1 MKKFIFAIITFT
13 ALLPQVALGYDFQQD
28 NICYRITESNTV
40 KVTYQYTTTPRYRYS
55 SATAITIPKTVT
67 YGGTTYIVAG
77 IDDNAFEGTTNLT
90 KVTMAVNGNMV
101 KMGDNAFKNCTGL
114 QEVKLYVDFIGA
126 SAFSGCTKLAK
137 VDMEEYGR
145 QIGEKAFE
153 NCTALTHVICPR
165 NNNLSIDKSAF
176 SGCNNLSRVDVSSIY
191 RWLYGTYGNIASNP
205 LYTGAHLYI
214 NNQEVTSI
222 TIPNDITVINAY
234 TFADFEHL
242 KSVTMHNA
250 MTRIESY
257 AFYGCSGLTS
267 VNLGT
272 SIKTIGEYAF
282 KNCTSLTSVTIPNS
296 VTEIGSYAFNECNAL
311 QTITIGTSLKKIG
324 DNAFERCTSLT
335 NATIP
340 NSVTEIGSYAFNECN
355 ALKTIN
361 LGNGLKTIQG
371 YAFWKCSNLQSI
383 TIPNSVTEI
392 GAQAFAYCY
401 AMKSVSMGSSVA
413 KIGSGAFVADTL
425 LTQVKITDVAAWCN
439 IEYGGYNNTGNPL
452 YYAKRLYVN
461 NVSADNLVIPEG
473 VVTIREETFV
483 NCTNLRNITFPS
495 TLTEIG
501 IEAFKGCVNL
511 NDFTLPQSLKA
522 IHIDA
527 FSDCTSLTCVSIPAA
542 VNHVGDRAFIN
553 CTGLKRL
560 GIGGAVTLIGATAF
574 KNCSALEYICSDIQ
588 TIANTTLRN
597 SVFSG
602 VNTSTCKLKVPRGKV
617 ETYKQADQWK
627 AFINI
632 VENLTK
638 INGLYYSVNGS
649 NLNTASLEPENTSGN
664 GYTSVSGNII
674 VPEMVSIDNR
684 QLAVNSIS
692 SRAFYTCPNI
702 TSVTLPATLTRINTY
717 AFYKCQALK
726 TVNIPAN
733 VTHMGAYSFAD
744 CTALGAIY
752 SQIADPTATTLGTKV
767 FRNLPTATTVLH
779 VPAGTL
785 SAYNAA
791 NQWKDV
797 QNKVEGY
804 TFVEGKLYYNVN
816 LDNISTLEVTHQN
829 EYGASYDNL
838 SGDLNIPEKVNHY
851 GLEHTLTI
859 IDRAFSQCTGITS
872 VTIPRTVKLFK
883 RSAFD
888 GCTGLRAIHTRIQ
901 DPTAVEYKSPSLT
914 FSDVPKDLCTLYVPK
929 GTKNVYQVTAPWKD
943 FQNIVEENVGVV
955 GDVNGDGT
963 VNVSD
968 VTALVNMI
976 LGVIPKDEQC
986 ADVDGNGTVNVSD
999 VTALVNIILQH

>member
-1 MKKFIFAIITFT
+1 MRRIIFAIITIT
-13 ALLPQVALGYDFQQD
+13 ALLPQVALGYDFQAD

-40 KVTYQYTTTPRYRYS
+40 KVTYQYTSAPRYRYS

-67 YGGTTYIVAG
+67 YNGTTYNVAG

-114 QEVKLYVDFIGA
+114 QEVKPFVDFIGA

-137 VDMEEYGR
+137 VDMGEYGR
-145 QIGEKAFE
+145 FIGEKAFE

-165 NNNLSIDKSAF
+165 NNDLSIGKSAF
-176 SGCNNLSRVDVSSIY
+176 SGCNNLSRVEVSSIY
-191 RWLYGTYGNIASNP
+191 RWLNGTYGNIASNP

-222 TIPNDITVINAY
+222 TIPNDITFINAY

-296 VTEIGSYAFNECNAL
+296 VTEIGSNAFNECNAL
-311 QTITIGTSLKKIG
+311 QTITLGTSLKKIG
-324 DNAFERCTSLT
+324 DYAFERCTSLT
-335 NATIP
+335 NITIP
-340 NSVTEIGSYAFNECN
+340 NSVTEIGTYAFNECN

-401 AMKSVSMGSSVA
+401 AMKSVNMGSSVA

-439 IEYGGYNNTGNPL
+439 IDYGSYNSTGNPL
-452 YYAKRLYVN
+452 YYAKHLYVN
-461 NVSADNLVIPEG
+461 NISADNLVIPES
-473 VVTIREETFV
+473 VTKINNGTFI

-501 IEAFKGCVNL
+501 IQVFMGCVNL
-511 NDFTLPQSLKA
+511 TDFILPASLKA
-522 IHIDA
+522 IHIEA
-527 FSDCTSLTCVSIPAA
+527 FRDCASLTCVSIPAA
-542 VNHVGDRAFIN
+542 VNHVGDAAFIN

-574 KNCSALEYICSDIQ
+574 KNCSVLECIYSDRQ
-588 TIANTTLRN
+588 DIASTTLRTN
-597 SVFSG
+597 VFSG

-617 ETYKQADQWK
+617 EAYKQADQWK
-627 AFINI
+627 NFAII
-632 VENLTK
+632 EENLTK
-638 INGLYYSVNGS
+638 INGFYYSVNGS

-664 GYTSVSGNII
+664 AYTSVSGNII

-692 SRAFYTCPNI
+692 SRAFYTCSNI

-752 SQIADPTATTLGTKV
+752 SQIADPAAVTLQTKV
-767 FRNLPTATTVLH
+767 FRNLPSTTVLH
-779 VPAGTL
+779 VPEGTL
-785 SAYNAA
+785 NAYNAA
-791 NQWKDV
+791 DQWKDV
-797 QNKVEGY
+797 KNKVEGY
-804 TFVEGKLYYNVN
+804 TFVEGNLYYNVN

-838 SGDLNIPEKVNHY
+838 TGDLNIPEKVNHY

-914 FSDVPKDLCTLYVPK
+914 FSGVPKDLCTLYVPK
-929 GTKNVYQVTAPWKD
+929 GTKNVYKVTVPWKD
-943 FQNIVEENVGVV
+943 FLNIVEESVGVV
-955 GDVNGDGT
+955 GDVNGDGR

-968 VTALVNMI
+968 VSVLINMI
-976 LGVIPKDEQC
+976 LGIVPVDESL
-986 ADVDGNGTVNVSD
+986 ADVNGDGRVNVSD
-999 VTALVNIILQH
+999 VSALINIILG

>member
-1 MKKFIFAIITFT
+1 MKKLLLTIITFA
-13 ALLPQVALGYDFQQD
+13 ALLPQAALGYDFQAD

-40 KVTYQYTTTPRYRYS
+40 KVTYQYTSAPRYRYS

-67 YGGTTYIVAG
+67 YNGTTYNVAG

-90 KVTMAVNGNMV
+90 KVTMAVNSNMV

-114 QEVKLYVDFIGA
+114 QEVKPFVDFIGA

-137 VDMEEYGR
+137 VDMGEYGR
-145 QIGEKAFE
+145 FIGEKAFE

-165 NNNLSIDKSAF
+165 NNDLSIGKSAF
-176 SGCNNLSRVDVSSIY
+176 SGCNNLSRVEVSSIY
-191 RWLYGTYGNIASNP
+191 RWLNGTYGNIASNP

-222 TIPNDITVINAY
+222 TIPNDITFINAY

-296 VTEIGSYAFNECNAL
+296 VTEIGSNAFNECNAL
-311 QTITIGTSLKKIG
+311 QTITLGTSLKKIG
-324 DNAFERCTSLT
+324 DYAFERCTSLT
-335 NATIP
+335 NIAIP
-340 NSVTEIGSYAFNECN
+340 NSVTEIGTYAFNECN
-355 ALKTIN
+355 ALKTIS

-392 GAQAFAYCY
+392 GSQAFAYCY
-401 AMKSVSMGSSVA
+401 AMKSVNMGSSVA

-425 LTQVKITDVAAWCN
+425 LTRVNITDVAAWCN
-439 IEYGGYNNTGNPL
+439 IDYGSYNSTGNPL
-452 YYAKRLYVN
+452 YYAKHLYVN
-461 NVSADNLVIPEG
+461 NISADNLVIPES
-473 VVTIREETFV
+473 VTKINNGTFI

-501 IEAFKGCVNL
+501 IQAFMGCVNL
-511 NDFTLPQSLKA
+511 TDFILPASLKA
-522 IHIDA
+522 IHIEA
-527 FSDCTSLTCVSIPAA
+527 FRDCASLTCVSIPAA
-542 VNHVGDRAFIN
+542 VNHVGDAAFIN

-574 KNCSALEYICSDIQ
+574 KNCSALECIYSDRQ
-588 TIANTTLRN
+588 DIASTTLRTN
-597 SVFSG
+597 VFSG

-617 ETYKQADQWK
+617 DAYKQADQWK
-627 AFINI
+627 NFAII
-632 VENLTK
+632 EENLTK
-638 INGLYYSVNGS
+638 INGFYYSVNGS

-664 GYTSVSGNII
+664 AYTSVSGNII

-692 SRAFYTCPNI
+692 SRAFYTCSNI

-752 SQIADPTATTLGTKV
+752 SQIADPAAVTLQTKV
-767 FRNLPTATTVLH
+767 FRNLPSTTVLH
-779 VPAGTL
+779 VPEGTL
-785 SAYNAA
+785 NAYNAA
-791 NQWKDV
+791 DQWKDV
-797 QNKVEGY
+797 KNKVEGY
-804 TFVEGKLYYNVN
+804 TFVEGNLYYNVN

-838 SGDLNIPEKVNHY
+838 TGDLNIPEKVNHY

-888 GCTGLRAIHTRIQ
+888 GCTGLRAIHSRIQ

-914 FSDVPKDLCTLYVPK
+914 FSGVPKDLCTLYVPK
-929 GTKNVYQVTAPWKD
+929 GTMNVYKVTVPWKD
-943 FQNIVEENVGVV
+943 FLNIVEESVGVM
-955 GDVNGDGT
+955 GDVNGDGR

-968 VTALVNMI
+968 VSVLINMI
-976 LGVIPKDEQC
+976 LGIVPVDESL
-986 ADVDGNGTVNVSD
+986 ADVNGDGRVNVSD
-999 VTALVNIILQH
+999 VSALINIILG

>member
-1 MKKFIFAIITFT
+1 MRRIIFAIITIT
-13 ALLPQVALGYDFQQD
+13 ALLPQVALGYDFQAD

-40 KVTYQYTTTPRYRYS
+40 KVTYQYTSAPRYRYS

-67 YGGTTYIVAG
+67 YNGTTYNVAG

-114 QEVKLYVDFIGA
+114 QEVKPFVDFIGA

-137 VDMEEYGR
+137 VDMGEYGR
-145 QIGEKAFE
+145 FIGEKAFE

-165 NNNLSIDKSAF
+165 NNDLSIGKSAF
-176 SGCNNLSRVDVSSIY
+176 SGCNNLSRVEVSSIY
-191 RWLYGTYGNIASNP
+191 RWLNGTYGNIASNP

-222 TIPNDITVINAY
+222 TIPNDITFINAY

-296 VTEIGSYAFNECNAL
+296 VTEIGSNAFNECNAL
-311 QTITIGTSLKKIG
+311 QTITLGTSLKKIG
-324 DNAFERCTSLT
+324 DYAFERCTSLT
-335 NATIP
+335 NIAIP
-340 NSVTEIGSYAFNECN
+340 NSVTEIGTYAFNECN
-355 ALKTIN
+355 ALKTIS

-392 GAQAFAYCY
+392 GSQAFAYCY
-401 AMKSVSMGSSVA
+401 AMKSVNMGSSVA

-439 IEYGGYNNTGNPL
+439 IDYGSYNSTGNPL
-452 YYAKRLYVN
+452 YYAKHLYVN
-461 NVSADNLVIPEG
+461 NISADNLVIPES
-473 VVTIREETFV
+473 VTKINNGTFI

-501 IEAFKGCVNL
+501 IQVFMGCVNL
-511 NDFTLPQSLKA
+511 TDFILPASLKA
-522 IHIDA
+522 IHIEA
-527 FSDCTSLTCVSIPAA
+527 FRDCASLTCVSIPAA
-542 VNHVGDRAFIN
+542 VNHVGDAAFIN

-574 KNCSALEYICSDIQ
+574 KNCSVLECIYSDRQ
-588 TIANTTLRN
+588 DIASTTLRTN
-597 SVFSG
+597 VFSG

-617 ETYKQADQWK
+617 EAYKQADQWK
-627 AFINI
+627 NFAII
-632 VENLTK
+632 EENLTK
-638 INGLYYSVNGS
+638 INGFYYSVNGS

-664 GYTSVSGNII
+664 AYTSVSGNII

-692 SRAFYTCPNI
+692 SRAFYTCSNI

-752 SQIADPTATTLGTKV
+752 SQIADPAAVTLQTKV
-767 FRNLPTATTVLH
+767 FRNLPSTTVLH
-779 VPAGTL
+779 VPEGTL
-785 SAYNAA
+785 NAYNAA
-791 NQWKDV
+791 DQWKDV
-797 QNKVEGY
+797 KNKVEGY
-804 TFVEGKLYYNVN
+804 TFVEGNLYYNVN

-838 SGDLNIPEKVNHY
+838 TGDLNIPEKVNHY

-914 FSDVPKDLCTLYVPK
+914 FSGVPKDLCTLYVPK
-929 GTKNVYQVTAPWKD
+929 GTKNVYKVTVPWKD
-943 FQNIVEENVGVV
+943 FLNIVEESVGVV
-955 GDVNGDGT
+955 GDVNGDGR

-968 VTALVNMI
+968 VSVLINMI
-976 LGVIPKDEQC
+976 LGIVPVDESL
-986 ADVDGNGTVNVSD
+986 ADVNGDGRVNVSD
-999 VTALVNIILQH
+999 VSALINIILG

>member
-1 MKKFIFAIITFT
+1 MRRIIFAIITIT
-13 ALLPQVALGYDFQQD
+13 TLLPQVALGYDFQAD

-40 KVTYQYTTTPRYRYS
+40 KVTYQYTSAPRYRYS

-67 YGGTTYIVAG
+67 YNGTTYNVAG

-114 QEVKLYVDFIGA
+114 QEVKPFVDFIGA

-137 VDMEEYGR
+137 VDMGEYGR
-145 QIGEKAFE
+145 FIGEKAFE

-165 NNNLSIDKSAF
+165 NNDLSIGKSAF
-176 SGCNNLSRVDVSSIY
+176 SGCNNLSRVEVSSIY
-191 RWLYGTYGNIASNP
+191 RWLNGTYGNIASNP

-222 TIPNDITVINAY
+222 TIPNDITFINAY

-296 VTEIGSYAFNECNAL
+296 VTEIGSNAFNECNAL

-324 DNAFERCTSLT
+324 DYAFERCTSLT
-335 NATIP
+335 NIAIP
-340 NSVTEIGSYAFNECN
+340 NSVTEIGTYAFNECN
-355 ALKTIN
+355 ALKTIS

-392 GAQAFAYCY
+392 GSQAFAYCY
-401 AMKSVSMGSSVA
+401 AMKSVNMGSSVA

-425 LTQVKITDVAAWCN
+425 LTRVNITDVAAWCN
-439 IEYGGYNNTGNPL
+439 IDYGSYNSTGNPL
-452 YYAKRLYVN
+452 YYAKHLYVN
-461 NVSADNLVIPEG
+461 NISADNLVIPES
-473 VVTIREETFV
+473 VTKINNGTFI

-501 IEAFKGCVNL
+501 IQAFMGCVNL
-511 NDFTLPQSLKA
+511 TDFILPASLKA
-522 IHIDA
+522 IHIEA
-527 FSDCTSLTCVSIPAA
+527 FRDCASLTCVSIPAA
-542 VNHVGDRAFIN
+542 VNHVGDAAFIN

-574 KNCSALEYICSDIQ
+574 KNCSALECIYSDRQ
-588 TIANTTLRN
+588 DIASTTLRTN
-597 SVFSG
+597 VFSG

-617 ETYKQADQWK
+617 EAYKQADQWK
-627 AFINI
+627 NFAII
-632 VENLTK
+632 EENLTK
-638 INGLYYSVNGS
+638 INGFYYSVNGS

-664 GYTSVSGNII
+664 AYTSVSGNII

-692 SRAFYTCPNI
+692 SRAFYTCSNI

-752 SQIADPTATTLGTKV
+752 SQIADPAAVTLQTKV
-767 FRNLPTATTVLH
+767 FRNLPSTTVLH
-779 VPAGTL
+779 VPEGTL
-785 SAYNAA
+785 NAYNAA
-791 NQWKDV
+791 DQWKDV
-797 QNKVEGY
+797 KNKVEGY
-804 TFVEGKLYYNVN
+804 TFVEGNLYYNVN

-838 SGDLNIPEKVNHY
+838 TGDLNIPEKVNHY

-914 FSDVPKDLCTLYVPK
+914 FSGVPKDLCTLYVPK
-929 GTKNVYQVTAPWKD
+929 GTKNVYKVTVPWKD
-943 FQNIVEENVGVV
+943 FLNIVEESVGVV
-955 GDVNGDGT
+955 GDVNGDGR

-968 VTALVNMI
+968 VSVLINMI
-976 LGVIPKDEQC
+976 LGIVPTDQAL
-986 ADVDGNGTVNVSD
+986 ADVNGDGRVNVSD
-999 VTALVNIILQH
+999 VSALINIILG

>member
-1 MKKFIFAIITFT
+1 MRRIIFAIITII
-13 ALLPQVALGYDFQQD
+13 ALLPQAALGYDFKTD
-28 NICYRITESNTV
+28 NVCYRVTGAN
-40 KVTYQYTTTPRYRYS
+40 KVNVTSEYSTAPRYRYS
-55 SATAITIPKTVT
+55 SATAITIPNSVT
-67 YGGTTYIVAG
+67 YNGTTYNVAG

-101 KMGDNAFKNCTGL
+101 KLGNEAFKNCTGL
-114 QEVKLYVDFIGA
+114 TQVELYADSIGDR
-126 SAFSGCTKLAK
+126 AFYGCTSLAT
-137 VDMEEYGR
+137 VDMESYGR
-145 QIGEKAFE
+145 IVGVSAFYG
-153 NCTALTHVICPR
+153 CSALTRIILPH
-165 NNNLSIDKSAF
+165 NNNLTIGNGAF
-176 SGCNNLSRVDVSSIY
+176 YGCNSLNRVDVASIH
-191 RWLYGTYGNIASNP
+191 RWLYGYYGNVSSNP
-205 LYTGAHLYI
+205 LSTGAHLYI
-214 NNQEVTSI
+214 NNVEVTAVTIPQEVTYI
-222 TIPNDITVINAY
+222 HVY
-234 TFADFEHL
+234 TFAGFKHL

-250 MTRIESY
+250 MTGIESY

-335 NATIP
+335 NVTIP

-413 KIGSGAFVADTL
+413 KIGRAAFVADTL

-439 IEYGGYNNTGNPL
+439 IEYGGYNNTSNPL

-560 GIGGAVTLIGATAF
+560 GIGSGVTLMGGTAF

-588 TIANTTLRN
+588 NLANLTMRGG
-597 SVFSG
+597 VFSG
-602 VNTSTCKLKVPRGKV
+602 VNTSTCKLKVPRGMV
-617 ETYKQADQWK
+617 EAYTQADQWK
-627 AFINI
+627 DFLNI
-632 VENLTK
+632 GENLTK
-638 INGLYYSVNGS
+638 LDGLYYSVNGS
-649 NLNTASLEPENTSGN
+649 NLNTASLVPENTSGT
-664 GYTSVSGNII
+664 GYSSLKGNII
-674 VPEMVSIDNR
+674 VPETVTIDGY
-684 QLAVNSIS
+684 QLSVNSIS
-692 SRAFYTCPNI
+692 SKAFYMCPNI
-702 TSVTLPATLTRINTY
+702 TSVTLPASIKRIYTY

-733 VTHMGAYSFAD
+733 VKNLGAYSFAD

-752 SQIADPTATTLGTKV
+752 SQIADPTAATLGTKV
-767 FRNLPTATTVLH
+767 FRNLPTSTTVLH
-779 VPAGTL
+779 VPTGSL
-785 SAYNAA
+785 SAYNTAD
-791 NQWKDV
+791 QWKDV

-804 TFVEGKLYYNVN
+804 TFVEGGLYYNVN
-816 LDNISTLEVTHQN
+816 LDNISTLEVTYQN
-829 EYGASYDNL
+829 QFGAHYDNL
-838 SGDLNIPEKVNHY
+838 TGDLDIPEKVDHY
-851 GLEHTLTI
+851 GLEHTLTVI
-859 IDRAFSQCTGITS
+859 GQAFAQCTGITS

-914 FSDVPKDLCTLYVPK
+914 FSGVPKDLCTLYVPK
-929 GTKNVYQVTAPWKD
+929 GTKNVYKVTVPWKD
-943 FQNIVEENVGVV
+943 FLNIVEESVGVV
-955 GDVNGDGT
+955 GDVNGDGR

-968 VTALVNMI
+968 VSVLINMI
-976 LGVIPKDEQC
+976 LGIVPTDQAL
-986 ADVDGNGTVNVSD
+986 ADVNGDGRVNVSD
-999 VTALVNIILQH
+999 VSALINIILG

>member
-1 MKKFIFAIITFT
+1 MRRIIFAIITIT
-13 ALLPQVALGYDFQQD
+13 ALLPQVALGYDFQAD

-40 KVTYQYTTTPRYRYS
+40 KVTYQYTSAPRYRYS

-67 YGGTTYIVAG
+67 YNGTTYNVAG

-90 KVTMAVNGNMV
+90 KVTMAVNSNMV

-114 QEVKLYVDFIGA
+114 QEVKPFVDFIGA

-137 VDMEEYGR
+137 VDMGEYGR
-145 QIGEKAFE
+145 FIGEKAFE

-165 NNNLSIDKSAF
+165 NNDLSIGKSAF
-176 SGCNNLSRVDVSSIY
+176 SGCNNLSRVEVSSIY
-191 RWLYGTYGNIASNP
+191 RWLNGTYGNIASNP

-222 TIPNDITVINAY
+222 TIPNDITFINAY

-296 VTEIGSYAFNECNAL
+296 VTEIGAYAFNECNAL
-311 QTITIGTSLKKIG
+311 QTITLGTSLKKIG
-324 DNAFERCTSLT
+324 DYAFERCTSLT
-335 NATIP
+335 NITIP
-340 NSVTEIGSYAFNECN
+340 NSVTEIGTYAFNECN

-413 KIGSGAFVADTL
+413 KIGSAAFVADTL
-425 LTQVKITDVAAWCN
+425 LTQVNITDVAAWCN
-439 IEYGGYNNTGNPL
+439 IDYGGYNSTGNPL

-473 VVTIREETFV
+473 VVGIKASTFI
-483 NCTNLRNITFPS
+483 NCTNLRKITFPS

-501 IEAFKGCVNL
+501 YEAFINCVNL
-511 NDFTLPQSLKA
+511 NDFTLPESLEA
-522 IHIDA
+522 IHNGA
-527 FSDCTSLTCVSIPAA
+527 FKYCSSLTCVSIPAA
-542 VNHVGDRAFIN
+542 VNRVDASAFSN

-560 GIGGAVTLIGATAF
+560 GIGLGVKLLDASAF
-574 KNCSALEYICSDIQ
+574 YYCSALEYIYCGIQ
-588 TIANTTLRN
+588 NIANTTMGT
-597 SVFSG
+597 SVFRG
-602 VNTSTCKLKVPRGKV
+602 INTSTCKLKVPRDKV
-617 ETYKQADQWK
+617 EEYQQANQWK
-627 AFINI
+627 DFINI
-632 VENLTK
+632 EENLTK
-638 INGLYYSVNGS
+638 INGLYYSVNS
-649 NLNTASLEPENTSGN
+649 NNVNTATLVPENTTGN
-664 GYTSVSGNII
+664 GYTSLKGNII
-674 VPEMVSIDNR
+674 VPEMVTIDGY
-684 QLAVNSIS
+684 QQAVDNIS
-692 SRAFYTCPNI
+692 SRTFYTCSNI
-702 TSVTLPATLTRINTY
+702 TSVTLPASLTRIYPN

-726 TVNIPAN
+726 AVNIPAA
-733 VTHMGAYSFAD
+733 VTSIGAYCFAD

-752 SQIADPTATTLGTKV
+752 SQIADPAAVTLQTKV
-767 FRNLPTATTVLH
+767 FRNLPSTTVLH
-779 VPAGTL
+779 VPEG
-785 SAYNAA
+785 SVNAYSGAD
-791 NQWKDV
+791 QWKDM

-804 TFVEGKLYYNVN
+804 TFVEGNLYYNVN

-838 SGDLNIPEKVNHY
+838 TGDLNIPEKVNHY

-888 GCTGLRAIHTRIQ
+888 GCTGLRTIHSRIQ

-914 FSDVPKDLCTLYVPK
+914 FSGVPKDLCTLYVPK
-929 GTKNVYQVTAPWKD
+929 GTKNVYKVTVPWKD
-943 FQNIVEENVGVV
+943 FLNIVEESVGVV
-955 GDVNGDGT
+955 GDVNGDGRVNVSDVSVLINMILGIVPT
-963 VNVSD
+963 DQALADVNGDGRVNVSD
-968 VTALVNMI
+968 VTALVNLI
-976 LGVIPKDEQC
+976 L
-986 ADVDGNGTVNVSD
+986 S
-999 VTALVNIILQH
+999 

>member
-1 MKKFIFAIITFT
+1 MRRIIFAIITIT
-13 ALLPQVALGYDFQQD
+13 ALLPQVALGYDFQAD

-40 KVTYQYTTTPRYRYS
+40 KVTYQYTSAPRYRYS

-67 YGGTTYIVAG
+67 YNGTTYNVAG

-114 QEVKLYVDFIGA
+114 QEVKPFVDFIGA

-137 VDMEEYGR
+137 VDMGEYGR
-145 QIGEKAFE
+145 FIGEKAFE

-165 NNNLSIDKSAF
+165 NNDLSIGKSAF
-176 SGCNNLSRVDVSSIY
+176 SGCNNLSRVEVSSIY
-191 RWLYGTYGNIASNP
+191 RWLNGTYGNIASNP

-222 TIPNDITVINAY
+222 TIPNDITFINAY

-296 VTEIGSYAFNECNAL
+296 VTEIGSNAFNECNAL
-311 QTITIGTSLKKIG
+311 QTITLGTSLKKIG
-324 DNAFERCTSLT
+324 DYAFERCTSLT
-335 NATIP
+335 NIAIP
-340 NSVTEIGSYAFNECN
+340 NSVTEIGTYAFNECN
-355 ALKTIN
+355 ALKTIS

-392 GAQAFAYCY
+392 GSQAFAYCY
-401 AMKSVSMGSSVA
+401 AMKSVNMGSSVA

-439 IEYGGYNNTGNPL
+439 IDYGSYNSTGNPL
-452 YYAKRLYVN
+452 YYAKHLYVN
-461 NVSADNLVIPEG
+461 NISADNLVIPES
-473 VVTIREETFV
+473 VTKINNGTFI

-501 IEAFKGCVNL
+501 IQVFMGCVNL
-511 NDFTLPQSLKA
+511 TDFILPASLKA
-522 IHIDA
+522 IHIEA
-527 FSDCTSLTCVSIPAA
+527 FRDCASLTCVSIPAA
-542 VNHVGDRAFIN
+542 VNHVGDAAFIN

-574 KNCSALEYICSDIQ
+574 KNCSVLECIYSDRQ
-588 TIANTTLRN
+588 DIASTTLRTN
-597 SVFSG
+597 VFSG

-617 ETYKQADQWK
+617 EAYKQADQWK
-627 AFINI
+627 NFAII
-632 VENLTK
+632 EENLTK
-638 INGLYYSVNGS
+638 INGFYYSVNGS

-664 GYTSVSGNII
+664 AYTSVSGNII

-692 SRAFYTCPNI
+692 SRAFYTCSNI

-752 SQIADPTATTLGTKV
+752 SQIADPAAVTLQTKV
-767 FRNLPTATTVLH
+767 FRNLPSTTVLH
-779 VPAGTL
+779 VPEGTL
-785 SAYNAA
+785 NAYNAA
-791 NQWKDV
+791 DQWKDV
-797 QNKVEGY
+797 KNKVEGY
-804 TFVEGKLYYNVN
+804 TFVEGNLYYNVN

-838 SGDLNIPEKVNHY
+838 TGDLNIPEKVNHY

-914 FSDVPKDLCTLYVPK
+914 FSGVPKDLCTLYVPK
-929 GTKNVYQVTAPWKD
+929 GTKNVYKVTVPWKD
-943 FQNIVEENVGVV
+943 FLNIVEESVGVV
-955 GDVNGDGT
+955 GDVNGDGR

-968 VTALVNMI
+968 VSVLINMI
-976 LGVIPKDEQC
+976 LGIVPVEESL
-986 ADVDGNGTVNVSD
+986 ADVNGDGRVNVSD
-999 VTALVNIILQH
+999 VSALINIILG